1 MTDES
6 IVAQL
11 DTAFLR
17 ASESS
22 APVNQQLDMYAD
34 ALRRHLPQFAG
45 AVDRLVARL
54 QRAGAGGAAPKV
66 GESMPP
72 FWLPDELGRLVSL
85 GEVLSQGPVALAFHR
100 GHWCPYCQLNSRALA
115 SVVEQAAVFGGQI
128 IGITPEQQHFTRRQK
143 EEARAA
149 FRILSDLENG
159 YALSLNLAIWVGAE
173 MEQSMTEFGCDLPRY
188 QGNTSW
194 FLPIPAT
201 FVVATDGIIRARFVD
216 PDYRRRMDL
225 DDLITALQA
234 AGKAA

>member
-1 MTDES
+1 MARTPRTS
-6 IVAQL
+6 RTQTTNQRQPKIINLALQGGGSHGAFAWGVL
-11 DTAFLR
+11 DYLLEDGRVEF
-17 ASESS
+17 EGIS
-22 APVNQQLDMYAD
+22 ATS
-34 ALRRHLPQFAG
+34 AG
-45 AVDRLVARL
+45 AMNAV
-54 QRAGAGGAAPKV
+54 
-66 GESMPP
+66 
-72 FWLPDELGRLVSL
+72 
-85 GEVLSQGPVALAFHR
+85 VLAQGL
-100 GHWCPYCQLNSRALA
+100 LNNN
-115 SVVEQAAVFGGQI
+115 
-128 IGITPEQQHFTRRQK
+128 K

-173 MEQSMTEFGCDLPRY
+173 MEQSMSEFGCDLPRY